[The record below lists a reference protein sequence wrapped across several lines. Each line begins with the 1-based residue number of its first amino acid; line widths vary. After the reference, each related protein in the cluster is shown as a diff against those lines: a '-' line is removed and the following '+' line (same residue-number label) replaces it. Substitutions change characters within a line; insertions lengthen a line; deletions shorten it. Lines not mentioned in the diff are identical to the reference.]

1 LLLYPDCPEHCIAL
15 DKIKV
20 SYDYAYILHDKDI
33 YTEEDFK
40 KNPKLSEK
48 HCVGEIKKPHWHVVI
63 TVGNNACWNTAIANE
78 LGIIPNYIEK
88 CGRLDRALEY
98 LIHYNDSDKYQY
110 DVDEVQGNLKTRLK
124 IEMNK
129 DSKNEGEK
137 VVELIEYIDNQVGYI
152 RIKDFSKFCASNG
165 YWEAFRRSGTI
176 FIKMIE
182 EHNKAYYNAK
192 EGLDYDKL
200 FVQ

>member
-1 LLLYPDCPEHCIAL
+1 MEQFKKERDRKFCLLLYPDCPEHCIAL

-20 SYDYAYILHDKDI
+20 SYDYAYILHDKDCD
-33 YTEEDFK
+33 E
-40 KNPKLSEK
+40 N
-48 HCVGEIKKPHWHVVI
+48 GEIKKPHWHVVI
-63 TVGNNACWNTAIANE
+63 TVGNNACWNTSIASE
-78 LGIIPNYIEK
+78 LGITPNYIEK

-200 FVQ
+200 FV